1 MLRASSSDS
10 RAIPSVNR
18 RCVSPALSALSTS
31 RLSFPARASKR
42 PAMPGLCETS
52 SVWISCAAASP
63 SMSVSP
69 VLLRSSSL
77 ATHVSELN
85 TESESPVSC
94 TPSRERPERSSSES
108 RASDAGVKR
117 SAGAPADQV
126 RTSCWRTAR
135 SRGRVRRPRVDRS
148 TAIASPVSPF
158 KLSRSTGRSL
168 EVLRQAF
175 RDATGFAI
183 NLKVGRL
190 PRQGPATATQRLSRG
205 NSGSENPLRSGWI
218 NAQRPAQQPFGVL
231 GGALR
236 FAVRRRATG
245 SRGGRRSY
253 GRRRASQSGTPRARR
268 SR

>member
-1 MLRASSSDS
+1 MIGHAVDCRDCIAAGFEQ
-10 RAIPSVNR
+10 RQPAIRSVNR

-52 SVWISCAAASP
+52 SVWITCAAASP

-85 TESESPVSC
+85 AESESPVSC

-148 TAIASPVSPF
+148 T
-158 KLSRSTGRSL
+158 GH
-168 EVLRQAF
+168 
-175 RDATGFAI
+175 
-183 NLKVGRL
+183 RL
-190 PRQGPATATQRLSRG
+190 PRKPVHAFEKHRQVSRGSQASLSRCH
-205 NSGSENPLRSGWI
+205 WI
-218 NAQRPAQQPFGVL
+218 CNEPE
-231 GGALR
+231 
-236 FAVRRRATG
+236 
-245 SRGGRRSY
+245 GRQ
-253 GRRRASQSGTPRARR
+253 ASA
-268 SR
+268 